1 MNKDIK
7 KLFEKAI
14 KRAIELKDDDYLDY
28 LLDNYERIESEN
40 ALCYEAGKAE
50 GRIEAKIEGKIEEKR
65 EIAKKLKSIGIPVDQ
80 IVTITELSLEEIEK
94 L

>member
-14 KRAIELKDDDYLDY
+14 KRAIELKNDDYLDY

-50 GRIEAKIEGKIEEKR
+50 GRIEAIIEGKR
-65 EIAKKLKSIGIPVDQ
+65 EIAKKFKSIGIPVDQ